1 MYIDNHETSF
11 PFAGYLRIAL
21 LLRQGGG
28 GGIQLTS
35 SWAVGE
41 KVRVYKGDVAMGELQ
56 AQTAGVL
63 DIESGT
69 TVNLTDVI
77 VSGYTAATC
86 PYCKH
91 D

>member
-1 MYIDNHETSF
+1 M
-11 PFAGYLRIAL
+11 
-21 LLRQGGG
+21 
-28 GGIQLTS
+28 
-35 SWAVGE
+35 GE